1 MLKKVWSIVVDENE
15 EGTETEEKEA
25 VVYNITSEVKFFNV
39 KVNRCVERF
48 GIYYLIVTA
57 EYF

>member
-1 MLKKVWSIVVDENE
+1 VLKKVWSIVVDENE

-48 GIYYLIVTA
+48 GIYYLSID
-57 EYF
+57 